1 VKMLYRRNSKVCI
14 ALAIV
19 VVLAGFVGCVCWSTL
34 SWISADSFRE
44 TLQKDGFIIIQ
55 ASDGS
60 FLWLPPLTSVTC
72 QNQTQFINE
81 ARSLNT
87 TGRLLGGNSIY
98 QLDIFRFYA
107 VTQDTTF
114 AYEYTLP
121 HPSFLDPLIDVA
133 LSPLGIIAFFVVLI
147 IIGLAAIPLLI
158 AQIIKKWQKLKRKTK
173 KGLH

>member
-1 VKMLYRRNSKVCI
+1 MLYMRNSKVFI
-14 ALAIV
+14 ALLIV

-34 SWISADSFRE
+34 SWVSADSFKE
-44 TLQKDGFIIIQ
+44 TLQKDGFTIIQ
-55 ASDGS
+55 AFDGD
-60 FLWLPPLTSVTC
+60 FLFLPPLTSITS

-87 TGRLLGGNSIY
+87 TGRLLGGNFIY

-107 VTQDTTF
+107 VTNDTMF

-133 LSPLGIIAFFVVLI
+133 FSPLGVIAFFVALI
-147 IIGLAAIPLLI
+147 IIALVSIPLLI
-158 AQIIKKWQKLKRKTK
+158 VQIVRKRRTRSPR
-173 KGLH
+173 